1 MSTFSHRNG
10 YIKIDLKLEY
20 VSEKL
25 KNSIFGLFYAKE
37 FIPNFFGITL
47 IEKMSIIMGIDYSFP
62 LTEFVKSN
70 NAYYLKKFLMSQPW
84 YIFFDFIEKYLSLI
98 DSDKKNE
105 DIVKEFNK
113 LFENDCSAYR
123 IVNRIVVP
131 ITNESEISAINSAI
145 NTEFDSVNIHISKS
159 IALYA
164 NKKSPDYENSIKES
178 ISAVESMCCIIANK
192 KTTLGDALKK
202 LESKGIII
210 HHSLINAFNSLYG
223 FTSDQGGIRH
233 GSIEFK
239 NASMEDAKFMLVSC
253 SAFINYLIEKLNK
266 KV

>member
-10 YIKIDLKLEY
+10 YIKGDLKLEY
-20 VSEKL
+20 VSDEL

-37 FIPNFFGITL
+37 FIPNFFDITL
-47 IEKMSIIMGIDYSFP
+47 IEKMLIHMGVDYEFP
-62 LTEFVKSN
+62 TVRLVKSQN
-70 NAYYLKKFLMSQPW
+70 VNRLKNYVMHKPW
-84 YIFFDFIEKYLSLI
+84 NIFFDFVEKYLTLI
-98 DSDKKNE
+98 DNE
-105 DIVKEFNK
+105 QKVEIIVKEFNK

-123 IVNRIVVP
+123 IVNKIVVP
-131 ITNESEISAINSAI
+131 ITNESEISTINSAR
-145 NTEFDSVNIHISKS
+145 NTKFDSVNIHISKA
-159 IALYA
+159 IELYA
-164 NKKSPDYENSIKES
+164 NRKIPDYENSIKES
-178 ISAVESMCCIIANK
+178 ISAVESMCCIIANE

-202 LESKGIII
+202 LESKGITI

-253 SAFINYLIEKLNK
+253 SAFINYLMEKLSK
-266 KV
+266 KN